1 MPQTFFHDH
10 WSPWRCA
17 GCLGKVQENHR
28 TTTDIATD
36 ISADNAVDMTLDIAV
51 DTVPAIAPDNRGSA
65 DIDADIF
72 TYFASDMR
80 VDVPVAITTVSMGC
94 CGHPRTSGAVF
105 VESRGLPRTCQRV
118 IRGKFMDCLSKRR
131 RPGQLLNCM

>member
-51 DTVPAIAPDNRGSA
+51 DTVPEIAPDNRGSA
-65 DIDADIF
+65 DIYADIF
-72 TYFASDMR
+72 T
-80 VDVPVAITTVSMGC
+80 
-94 CGHPRTSGAVF
+94 
-105 VESRGLPRTCQRV
+105 
-118 IRGKFMDCLSKRR
+118 
-131 RPGQLLNCM
+131 